1 MAVWLE
7 RSYLHRRKKLQS
19 VKNVNIEYRNY
30 EREIIMFGLIASIAE
45 KTVCASTSAFTAGI
59 VIGKKIGQTIKGK

>member
-45 KTVCASTSAFTAGI
+45 KTVCASASAFTAGI
-59 VIGKKIGQTIKGK
+59 VVERSKKLTTLN